1 MCALDVEKGMNLK
14 MKIVKKE
21 EAEKCKYAATSKVLD
36 YSFALN
42 EKNLDFCINTIT
54 GRYPEEGYCSN
65 LGCEELC
72 YVLEGD
78 GTIYK
83 KDKSKMNFK
92 KEDIIFINKK
102 EIYYWEGNFT
112 MAIICNPAWTKEQC
126 QLYNE

>member
-65 LGCEELC
+65 LECEELC

-78 GTIYK
+78 GTKIK
-83 KDKSKMNFK
+83 VK
-92 KEDIIFINKK
+92 
-102 EIYYWEGNFT
+102 
-112 MAIICNPAWTKEQC
+112 
-126 QLYNE
+126 